1 MTYGRYIMIKIT
13 KVEDIK
19 TLSGSVLEKYLSDKV
34 KGMMTEYGVD
44 DLESIGCFVVL
55 DKSEY
60 QMFSIEE
67 MEFVEVLNLGNE
79 IYLHGV
85 KICGDSYGEDT
96 YLAIGVIEC

>member
-1 MTYGRYIMIKIT
+1 MLKIT
-13 KVEDIK
+13 RVEDLK
-19 TLSGSVLEKYLSDKV
+19 ALSGSALEKYLADKA

-60 QMFSIEE
+60 QMFTIEE
-67 MEFVEVLNLGNE
+67 MEFVEVLNIENKM
-79 IYLHGV
+79 YLHGV

-96 YLAIGVIEC
+96 YLNVGVVEC

>member
-1 MTYGRYIMIKIT
+1 MLRIT
-13 KVEDIK
+13 KVEDLK
-19 TLSGSVLEKYLSDKV
+19 LLSDTALEKYLADKA

-55 DKSEY
+55 EKSEY

-67 MEFVEVLNLGNE
+67 MEFVEVLNIKNKM
-79 IYLHGV
+79 YLHGV

>member
-1 MTYGRYIMIKIT
+1 MLRIT

-19 TLSGSVLEKYLSDKV
+19 TLSGAVLEKYLADKA

-44 DLESIGCFVVL
+44 SLESIGCFVVL

-67 MEFVEVLNLGNE
+67 MEFVEVLNIKNKM
-79 IYLHGV
+79 YLHGV

>member
-1 MTYGRYIMIKIT
+1 MLRIT
-13 KVEDIK
+13 KAEDL
-19 TLSGSVLEKYLSDKV
+19 TLLSGTVLEKYLADKA

-44 DLESIGCFVVL
+44 NLESIGCFVVL

-67 MEFVEVLNLGNE
+67 MEFVEVLNVANE
-79 IYLHGV
+79 VYLHGV

-96 YLAIGVIEC
+96 YLNVGVVEC